1 VINYHSKKANVV
13 TDTLSQKNQAV
24 ENGLFAWDG
33 RKVAELRKMDI
44 QLVEIKVLE
53 A

>member
-1 VINYHSKKANVV
+1 MINYHSKKANVV
-13 TDTLSQKNQAV
+13 TDTPSQKNKAV
-24 ENGLFAWDG
+24 ENGPFAWDG

>member
-1 VINYHSKKANVV
+1 MINYHSKKANVV
-13 TDTLSQKNQAV
+13 TDTPSQKNKAV
-24 ENGLFAWDG
+24 ENGPFAWDG
-33 RKVAELRKMDI
+33 RKVAELRKINI